1 MEKHAGAVEC
11 TYQYK
16 DSYDKQA
23 DEKTIQR
30 EPTC

>member
-1 MEKHAGAVEC
+1 MKC

-23 DEKTIQR
+23 DEKKIQR